1 MIKGKYHLA
10 KVRPNIDV
18 TGATAY
24 SQHDVL
30 FDWHRFEIPRGACA
44 IKSFNMIVTGTEGAA
59 AAGDDMEIFFATSVN
74 GVAPTSIAAANADS
88 RVKATWTACRN
99 NIIGHKIL
107 DASAMENSDTYTL
120 SYNLWDQTA
129 VGDQVQNQIDIVL
142 EGDPNYP
149 GTTAGYQSIWIAG
162 VSIEGGEDFG
172 TGVILNE
179 TDADALAAYDASDAT
194 KSTASLVVD
203 GVDAR
208 NVFAPGDE
216 LIAADGALIGT
227 AKTVGELLITLEA
240 KHTDA
245 LTNNDEICFR
255 GPIQFN
261 FGIEY

>member
-24 SQHDVL
+24 SAHDVL

-44 IKSFNMIVTGTEGAA
+44 IKSFNMIVAGTEGAA
-59 AAGDDMEIFFATSVN
+59 AAGLDMEIFFATSVN
-74 GVAPTSIAAANADS
+74 GVAPTTIAAANVDS

-120 SYNLWDQTA
+120 SYNVWDQTA

-142 EGDPNYP
+142 EGDPSYP
-149 GTTAGYQSIWIAG
+149 GATAGYQSIWIAA
-162 VSIEGGEDFG
+162 VAIEGGEDFG

-179 TDADALAAYDASDAT
+179 TDAATLAAGG
-194 KSTASLVVD
+194 TALLDVD
-203 GVDAR
+203 GVDPR
-208 NVFAPGDE
+208 IVFAPGDE
-216 LIAADGALIGT
+216 LIAADGALIGIV
-227 AKTVGELLITLEA
+227 KSVDSDVLITLEA
-240 KHTDA
+240 AHTAA
-245 LTNNDEICFR
+245 LANDDEICFR

-261 FGIEY
+261 FGLEY

>member
-1 MIKGKYHLA
+1 MIKGRYHLA

-44 IKSFNMIVTGTEGAA
+44 IKSFNMIVAGTNGAA
-59 AAGDDMEIFFATSVN
+59 AAGLDMEIFFATSVN
-74 GVAPTSIAAANADS
+74 GVAPTTIAAANVDS

-120 SYNLWDQTA
+120 SYNVWDQTA

-142 EGDPNYP
+142 QGDPTYP
-149 GTTAGYQSIWIAG
+149 GTTTGYQSIWIAA
-162 VSIEGGEDFG
+162 VAIEGGEDFG

-179 TDADALAAYDASDAT
+179 TDAATLAAGG
-194 KSTASLVVD
+194 TALLDVD
-203 GVDAR
+203 GVDPR
-208 NVFAPGDE
+208 LVFAPGDE
-216 LIAADGALIGT
+216 LIAADGALIGIV
-227 AKTVGELLITLEA
+227 KSVDSDVLITLEA
-240 KHTDA
+240 AHTDA

-261 FGIEY
+261 FGLEY

>member
-24 SQHDVL
+24 SAHDVL

-44 IKSFNMIVTGTEGAA
+44 IKSFNMIVAGTEGAA
-59 AAGDDMEIFFATSVN
+59 AAGLDMEIFFATSVN
-74 GVAPTSIAAANADS
+74 GIAPTSIAAANVDS

-99 NIIGHKIL
+99 NIIAHKIL

-120 SYNLWDQTA
+120 SYNVWDQTA

-142 EGDPNYP
+142 QGDPTYK
-149 GTTAGYQSIWIAG
+149 GTTTGYQSVWIAA
-162 VSIEGGEDFG
+162 VAIEGGEDFG

-179 TDADALAAYDASDAT
+179 TDAATLAAGG
-194 KSTASLVVD
+194 TALLDVD
-203 GVDAR
+203 GVDPR
-208 NVFAPGDE
+208 LVFAPGDE
-216 LIAADGALIGT
+216 LIAADGALIGVV
-227 AKTVGELLITLEA
+227 KSVDSDVLITLEA
-240 KHTDA
+240 AHTAA
-245 LTNNDEICFR
+245 LANDDEICFR

-261 FGIEY
+261 FGLEY

>member
-24 SQHDVL
+24 SAHDVL

-44 IKSFNMIVTGTEGAA
+44 IKSFNMIVAGTEGAA
-59 AAGDDMEIFFATSVN
+59 AAGLDMEIFFATSVN
-74 GVAPTSIAAANADS
+74 GVAPTTIAAANVDS

-107 DASAMENSDTYTL
+107 DATAMENSDTYTL
-120 SYNLWDQTA
+120 SYNVWDQTA

-142 EGDPNYP
+142 EGDPSYS
-149 GTTAGYQSIWIAG
+149 GATAGYQSIWIAA
-162 VSIEGGEDFG
+162 VAIEGGEDFG

-179 TDADALAAYDASDAT
+179 TDAATLAAGG
-194 KSTASLVVD
+194 TALLDVD
-203 GVDAR
+203 GVDPR
-208 NVFAPGDE
+208 LVFAPGDE
-216 LIAADGALIGT
+216 LIAADGALIGIV
-227 AKTVGELLITLEA
+227 KSVDSDVLITLEA
-240 KHTDA
+240 AHTAA
-245 LTNNDEICFR
+245 LANDDEICFR

-261 FGIEY
+261 FGLEY

>member
-24 SQHDVL
+24 SAHDVL

-44 IKSFNMIVTGTEGAA
+44 IKSFNMIVAGTEGAA
-59 AAGDDMEIFFATSVN
+59 AAGLDMEIFFATSVN
-74 GVAPTSIAAANADS
+74 GVAPTTIAAANVDS

-120 SYNLWDQTA
+120 SYNVWDQTA

-142 EGDPNYP
+142 EGDPSYP
-149 GTTAGYQSIWIAG
+149 GATAGYQSIWIAA
-162 VSIEGGEDFG
+162 VAIEGGEDFG

-179 TDADALAAYDASDAT
+179 TDAATLAAGG
-194 KSTASLVVD
+194 TALLDID

-216 LIAADGALIGT
+216 LIAADGALIGIV
-227 AKTVGELLITLEA
+227 KSVDSDVLITLEA
-240 KHTDA
+240 AHTAA
-245 LTNNDEICFR
+245 LANDDEICFR

-261 FGIEY
+261 FGLEY

>member
-24 SQHDVL
+24 SAHDVL

-44 IKSFNMIVTGTEGAA
+44 IKSFNMIVAGTEGAA
-59 AAGDDMEIFFATSVN
+59 AAGLDMEIFFATSVN

-88 RVKATWTACRN
+88 RLIHSWTACRN

-120 SYNLWDQTA
+120 SYNVWDQTA

-142 EGDPNYP
+142 EGDPSYP
-149 GTTAGYQSIWIAG
+149 GATAGYQSIWIAA
-162 VSIEGGEDFG
+162 VAIEGGEDFG

-179 TDADALAAYDASDAT
+179 TDAATLAAGG
-194 KSTASLVVD
+194 TALLDVD
-203 GVDAR
+203 GVDPR
-208 NVFAPGDE
+208 LVFAPGDE
-216 LIAADGALIGT
+216 LIAADGALIGIV
-227 AKTVGELLITLEA
+227 KSVDSDVLITLEA
-240 KHTDA
+240 AHTAA
-245 LTNNDEICFR
+245 LANDDEICFR

-261 FGIEY
+261 FGLEY

>member
-24 SQHDVL
+24 SAHDVL

-44 IKSFNMIVTGTEGAA
+44 IKSFNMIVAGTEGAA
-59 AAGDDMEIFFATSVN
+59 AAGLDMEIFFATSVN
-74 GVAPTSIAAANADS
+74 GAAPTTIAAANVDS

-120 SYNLWDQTA
+120 SYNVWDQTA

-142 EGDPNYP
+142 EGDPSYP
-149 GTTAGYQSIWIAG
+149 GATAGYQSIWIAA
-162 VSIEGGEDFG
+162 VAIEGGEDFG

-179 TDADALAAYDASDAT
+179 TDAATLAAGG
-194 KSTASLVVD
+194 TALLDVD
-203 GVDAR
+203 GVDPR
-208 NVFAPGDE
+208 LVFAPGDE
-216 LIAADGALIGT
+216 LIAADGALIGIV
-227 AKTVGELLITLEA
+227 KSVDSDVLITLEA
-240 KHTDA
+240 AHTAA
-245 LTNNDEICFR
+245 LANDDEICFR

-261 FGIEY
+261 FGLEY